1 MKAAYQGQPGAFGHE
16 ACLTFLPG
24 FEPVAKPSFAEV
36 IEAVETGEA
45 DRGILPVENSAAGPV
60 PGMAALLDASPL
72 AVLARHSLPVRMHLL
87 GLPGS
92 RIDALVSVASHPVAL
107 AQSAKALAAL
117 GVRTEE
123 ASNTAVAAMAL
134 RDGQDP
140 TRAVL
145 ASEPAAAIYGLTIL
159 QRDVH
164 DQPDN
169 RTSFCVVARK
179 SA

>member
-16 ACLTFLPG
+16 ACLAFLSG
-24 FEPVAKPSFAEV
+24 FEPVAKPSFAAV

-60 PGMAALLDASPL
+60 PGMAALLAASPL
-72 AVLARHSLPVRMHLL
+72 AVVARHSLPIRMHLL

-92 RIDALVSVASHPVAL
+92 RIEELVSVASHPVAL
-107 AQSAKALAAL
+107 AQSARALAEL
-117 GVRTEE
+117 GLQTEE
-123 ASNTAVAAMAL
+123 ASNTAVAAVAL
-134 RDGQDP
+134 RDSHDP